1 MSDGSSETLP
11 ADDPD
16 NGDPADRV
24 ETAEAALAARK
35 QPAGSRITIERFP
48 DGVTIKVPPAG
59 LVGGT
64 QGLFVFAL
72 IWNGIVGLI
81 TAVMLAALFGAAA
94 KHDQAFWIA
103 PAILSIF
110 WLVGIGVLLG
120 SVNMG
125 LRQAAIAVTGGTLM
139 VIQTGLFGSKQR
151 DWQPGDV
158 SDVRAG
164 PSGMTVNDKPV
175 LELQIFDGG
184 GAKMGLLSGRRE
196 DELQWLAYELRNALG
211 QLEG

>member
-1 MSDGSSETLP
+1 MSDSLKEERP
-11 ADDPD
+11 ADDAEERDADEATEMEEEALPP
-16 NGDPADRV
+16 PA
-24 ETAEAALAARK
+24 
-35 QPAGSRITIERFP
+35 QPAGSQITIERFA

-81 TAVMLAALFGAAA
+81 TAVMLAAFFGAAA
-94 KHDQAFWIA
+94 KQEQAFWIA
-103 PAILSIF
+103 PAILSVF
-110 WLVGIGVLLG
+110 WLVGIGVLLA

-125 LRQAAIAVTGGTLM
+125 LRQAAIAVTGGTVM

-158 SDVRAG
+158 SDVRTG

-175 LELQIFDGG
+175 L
-184 GAKMGLLSGRRE
+184 
-196 DELQWLAYELRNALG
+196 
-211 QLEG
+211 